1 MMSLDEAMQYRHTVR
16 EYKKTPIPDDVAKQ
30 LRDRIKANNEE
41 FGLEMRLV
49 TGSGDAISALFK
61 FVKTKNVNNYIVL
74 AAKNGKDIEEK
85 LGYCGADLMLY
96 AQTLGLNSW
105 WVGGTINKG
114 AARTTGHIPDG
125 CRITGVIVL
134 GYGETQGVPHKSKKP
149 EDIAKYYGDA
159 PYWFVRS
166 VGAVLLA
173 PTAMNKQD
181 FKIRGDGN
189 KVLIG
194 TGGGAMAKTDLGIA
208 KYFFEVGAGKENFVW
223 NNE

>member
-16 EYKKTPIPDDVAKQ
+16 EYKKTPIPDDVVKQ

-96 AQTLGLNSW
+96 AQ
-105 WVGGTINKG
+105 
-114 AARTTGHIPDG
+114 
-125 CRITGVIVL
+125 
-134 GYGETQGVPHKSKKP
+134 
-149 EDIAKYYGDA
+149 
-159 PYWFVRS
+159 
-166 VGAVLLA
+166 
-173 PTAMNKQD
+173 
-181 FKIRGDGN
+181 
-189 KVLIG
+189 IG
-194 TGGGAMAKTDLGIA
+194 RAH
-208 KYFFEVGAGKENFVW
+208 V
-223 NNE
+223 

>member
-1 MMSLDEAMQYRHTVR
+1 MLSLDVAMQQRHTVR
-16 EYKKTPIPDDVAKQ
+16 EYKKTPIPDDIAKL
-30 LRDRIKANNEE
+30 LRDRIKENNETY
-41 FGLEMRLV
+41 GLEMRLV
-49 TGSGDAISALFK
+49 TGSGDAINALFK

-74 AAKNGKDIEEK
+74 AGKTSKDVEEK

-96 AQTLGLNSW
+96 AQQLGLNSW

-134 GYGETQGVPHKSKKP
+134 GYGENQGVPHKSKRA
-149 EDIAKYYGDA
+149 EDIAKYYGEA
-159 PYWFVRS
+159 PYWFMRG

-173 PTAMNKQD
+173 PTALNRQD

-208 KYFFEVGAGKENFVW
+208 KYFFEAGAGKENFVW
-223 NNE
+223 SNE

>member
-1 MMSLDEAMQYRHTVR
+1 MISIDEAIQNRHTVR
-16 EYKKTPIPDDVAKQ
+16 EYKKTPIPDEIASQLRERIKQ
-30 LRDRIKANNEE
+30 LNSEY
-41 FGLEMRLV
+41 GLEMRLV
-49 TGSGDAISALFK
+49 LGSGDAINALFK

-74 AAKNGKDIEEK
+74 AGKNTKDVEEN
-85 LGYCGADLMLY
+85 LGYCGADLMLL
-96 AQTLGLNSW
+96 AQMLGLNSW

-125 CRITGVIVL
+125 CRITGVIVI
-134 GYGETQGVPHKSKKP
+134 GYGEYQGVPHKSKKA

-159 PYWFVRS
+159 PYWFMRG

-173 PTAMNKQD
+173 PTAMNRQD

-208 KYFFEVGAGKENFVW
+208 KYFFEAGAGKENFTW
-223 NNE
+223 NIE